1 MAFWSSRFVSLP
13 SHPPYY
19 YLPYSSHGQDVY
31 TYNFTGD
38 RKLLKLL
45 GTQSLH
51 RLHDLLNDHWYK
63 VYTIFLLETI
73 QTAFT
78 GADLYYW
85 FVSGFGNINHLQS
98 PYLSSFDVPI
108 IGSVV
113 SLAVQF
119 FFAYRVWVLSD
130 KKSSWLCVII
140 CIVSQ
145 SQISDLRPIN
155 NILHRLV
162 LSC

>member
-1 MAFWSSRFVSLP
+1 MSTSSIPTNIAEVAAPGLLGTVWNWML
-13 SHPPYY
+13 YGV
-19 YLPYSSHGQDVY
+19 LLVQVY
-31 TYNFTGD
+31 VYIYNFPGD

-45 GTQSLH
+45 
-51 RLHDLLNDHWYK
+51 
-63 VYTIFLLETI
+63 VYTIFLLETL

-85 FVSGFGNINHLQS
+85 FVSGFGNINHLEA

-113 SLAVQF
+113 SLTVQF

-130 KKSSWLCVII
+130 KKSSWLCVLI

-145 SQISDLRPIN
+145 S
-155 NILHRLV
+155 
-162 LSC
+162 